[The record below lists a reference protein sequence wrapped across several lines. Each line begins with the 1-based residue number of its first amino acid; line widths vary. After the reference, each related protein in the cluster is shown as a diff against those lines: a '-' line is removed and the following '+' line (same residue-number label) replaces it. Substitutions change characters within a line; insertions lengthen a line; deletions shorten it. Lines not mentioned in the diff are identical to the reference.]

1 MRKNNQWNVFSLA
14 LLLGLFSTLGPFTI
28 DMYLPAFPEI
38 AENLNTSASL
48 VQFSLTA
55 CLLGLGIGQ
64 LVMGSLSDVYGRRN
78 PLLISMAVYIIS
90 SLACAFAPNIGL
102 LILFRFAQGF
112 AASAG
117 IVISRAIARDLYSGH
132 ELTKFFSLL
141 LLVGNLG
148 PLAAPIAGSGILS
161 FTTWIG
167 VFIALALLGIYLLAM
182 TKWRLKETLPAERRE
197 TPNFA
202 NQLRS
207 YGLLL
212 RDRQFVGYMLA
223 QGIMIAGVFAYVSGT
238 PFIYQNIYGVTPAV
252 FALLFGSNGISL
264 IIGSQLV
271 GRMAHR
277 ISEQAFLLFG
287 LCVALFASIVVLV
300 VAVVHGPLFTL
311 VIPLFFFVC
320 SIGITST
327 AAFPLAME
335 RQANM
340 AGSAAALLGVIPFLL
355 GAVVAPLVG
364 IAGENTAVP
373 LGVIILATSTAAMLA
388 YFVLVRKV
396 PRGASQQAR
405 SEPNF

>member
-28 DMYLPAFPEI
+28 DMYLTAFPEI
-38 AENLNTSASL
+38 AKNLNTSASL

-197 TPNFA
+197 TPNFS

-287 LCVALFASIVVLV
+287 LWVALFASIVVLV
-300 VAVVHGPLFTL
+300 VAVVHGPLFSL

-388 YFVLVRKV
+388 YFVLVRKA
-396 PRGASQQAR
+396 PREASQQAQ
-405 SEPNF
+405 SEPDF